1 MSIKD
6 RIQSDMKAAMRMKS
20 KDRLAAIRFIWAAIK
35 QREVDKR
42 VALNDAQVINVLE
55 QMNRQHRESI
65 AQYQKA
71 GRDDL
76 VAKEA
81 FELEIIQAYM
91 PEVLSEAELDNIID
105 ATIAATGAQSI
116 RDMGKVMRILKEKIQ
131 GRADMAVVSSR
142 VKSRLS
148 SS

>member
-35 QREVDKR
+35 QREVDER
-42 VALNDAQVINVLE
+42 VPLNDAQVINVLE
-55 QMNRQHRESI
+55 RMHKQHRESI

-91 PEVLSEAELDNIID
+91 PEALSDAELDDIITD
-105 ATIAATGAQSI
+105 AIASAGAHSM
-116 RDMGKVMRILKEKIQ
+116 RDMGKVMGTLKEKVR
-131 GRADMAVVSSR
+131 GRADMAVISSR

>member
-6 RIQSDMKAAMRMKS
+6 RIQSDMKAAMRTKS

-35 QREVDKR
+35 QREVDEQ
-42 VALNDAQVINVLE
+42 VSLNDAQVINVLE
-55 QMNRQHRESI
+55 RMNKQHRDSI

-76 VAKEA
+76 VSKEA
-81 FELEIIQAYM
+81 FELEIIQAYL
-91 PEVLSEAELDNIID
+91 PEAFSDAELDAIITD
-105 ATIAATGAQSI
+105 AIATTGAQSI
-116 RDMGKVMRILKEKIQ
+116 RDMGKVMGILKEKVQ

-148 SS
+148 SG

>member
-91 PEVLSEAELDNIID
+91 PEVLSDAELDNIID
-105 ATIAATGAQSI
+105 DTIAATGAQSI

>member
-1 MSIKD
+1 
-6 RIQSDMKAAMRMKS
+6 MKAAMRMKS

-91 PEVLSEAELDNIID
+91 PEVLSDAELDNIID
-105 ATIAATGAQSI
+105 DTIAATGAQSI